1 MMALEDG
8 TGTEESDNN
17 LLKAASYDEIPQDLT
32 RYEIV
37 DNIPSPLVKLELH
50 TSNAKYMHFVLQRFE
65 ELSSFSLL
73 FCCRNR
79 WSCIVYRRGQKQLT
93 EVFLKEAEHALQLA
107 LEETN

>member
-8 TGTEESDNN
+8 TGTEESDNH

-50 TSNAKYMHFVLQRFE
+50 TSNKRQIHAFCATKILRIIVFFSPVL
-65 ELSSFSLL
+65 L
-73 FCCRNR
+73 
-79 WSCIVYRRGQKQLT
+79 QK
-93 EVFLKEAEHALQLA
+93 
-107 LEETN
+107 